1 MLPYYIDQTNSYTIR
16 VNPEYTKDK
25 SSNAISTEYILNI
38 QDMYLLNSQTASLS
52 GVEYNEFESILSFTA
67 SIDSAKVGSQ
77 YRADIIYVETLA
89 TGSQSE
95 TIWNGSIQVYKQQE
109 STKNE
114 YETQNTQYKTRESN
128 NEYVILT

>member
-1 MLPYYIDQTNSYTIR
+1 
-16 VNPEYTKDK
+16 
-25 SSNAISTEYILNI
+25 
-38 QDMYLLNSQTASLS
+38 MYLLNSQTASLS

>member
-16 VNPEYTKDK
+16 VNPEFNTDT
-25 SSNAISTEYILNI
+25 SSNPTSTEYRLNI

-77 YRADIIYVETLA
+77 YRVDIMYIETIG

-114 YETQNTQYKTRESN
+114 YETQNTQYKTRESD